1 MCESTGLTR
10 QTPRRA
16 CSAGVRAAG
25 AGGDIL
31 PRAEEQRTRSL
42 ASHLPIPAAGS
53 ALPSASPK
61 ADQVSPIPSST
72 ALQHHCHWGGG
83 GRKGDTS
90 RIQGR
95 ISGRLRRCGRGEG
108 ADFPACWGG
117 KGGRVLRGG
126 PSLWRPRADFLPSPP
141 CGGFIGPEAGTPCE
155 PLALLVCAC
164 VILSAF
170 AFSFHNFREEAF
182 MQYMRSVRESLL
194 LCRPKRPKL
203 TD

>member
-72 ALQHHCHWGGG
+72 ALQLHCHWGGDG
-83 GRKGDTS
+83 G
-90 RIQGR
+90 
-95 ISGRLRRCGRGEG
+95 G
-108 ADFPACWGG
+108 AE
-117 KGGRVLRGG
+117 R
-126 PSLWRPRADFLPSPP
+126 
-141 CGGFIGPEAGTPCE
+141 ETP
-155 PLALLVCAC
+155 LG
-164 VILSAF
+164 
-170 AFSFHNFREEAF
+170 FREEFRGVCGVAGGE
-182 MQYMRSVRESLL
+182 RERTSLLVVAGRAAMCHAAALPSGDHAPISFLRLHAAASLGRRRERPASLL
-194 LCRPKRPKL
+194 LCLCVRASSFPLSLFLFTISGRKRL
-203 TD
+203 CNI